1 RILII
6 LSILSLVFISSC
18 ANKDI
23 ITQDQSETMEANLYF
38 IALEDKGVKGE
49 KIGCDDSLVPI
60 KTQINKSDRKEI
72 EIVYTLEKL
81 FSKTDNSYQSQG
93 LYNSLS
99 NFNTKIENVIIEED
113 NVTVSLVGE
122 YSISGACEIP
132 RIENQLKKTIMQF
145 SQFKDVIILINGKK
159 MEDVFSLKGE

>member
-1 RILII
+1 MKRILII

-60 KTQINKSDRKEI
+60 KTQINKI
-72 EIVYTLEKL
+72 CL
-81 FSKTDNSYQSQG
+81 F
-93 LYNSLS
+93 
-99 NFNTKIENVIIEED
+99 
-113 NVTVSLVGE
+113 
-122 YSISGACEIP
+122 
-132 RIENQLKKTIMQF
+132 
-145 SQFKDVIILINGKK
+145 
-159 MEDVFSLKGE
+159 